1 MDYSNILINVL
12 AILGG
17 LPIVLKAIA
26 ALIPGDK
33 DDKILGPVVSILEKG
48 QSLLAPKVATKS

>member
-17 LPIVLKAIA
+17 LPIVLKAVA

-33 DDKILGPVVSILEKG
+33 DDKFLGPVISVLEKG
-48 QSLLAPKVATKS
+48 QSLLAPKVTPKS